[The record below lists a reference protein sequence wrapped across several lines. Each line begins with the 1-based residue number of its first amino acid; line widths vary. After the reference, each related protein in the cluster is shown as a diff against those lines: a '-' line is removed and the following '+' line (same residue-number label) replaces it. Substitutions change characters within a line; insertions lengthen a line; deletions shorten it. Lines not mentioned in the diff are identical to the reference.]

1 MRILIFFITLII
13 VSFEASAEQRNALVI
28 GNSSYKNAPLT
39 NPKND
44 ANDIA
49 IKLKS
54 LGFSVKL
61 LIDANRRSMRYAM
74 RNFSKKIKKGG
85 IGLFYYAGHGIQI
98 KGQNYLIP
106 INADIQ
112 QEFDVND
119 EALAADNILE
129 IMNDAGNRVNIVI
142 LDACRN
148 NPIARNFRSGIRGL
162 LRMEGPTGSLIAYST
177 APGSIASD
185 GDYRNGVYT
194 EALLNHL
201 STPNITINQMFTRVR
216 RDVLKITSNKQT
228 PWESSSLI
236 DDFFMV
242 PRGITIEKREVSVK
256 TKQITKDNN
265 YPVKYSFFVN
275 RIPHSANVKILNISP
290 RYYDGIK
297 LFSGKYHI
305 EVSKIG
311 YKKIRKWVLL
321 REKDKV
327 IIVRLKKHKLNNQ
340 HEMVHLKGGCFQI
353 EKSDINKNKKI
364 IKVCVDDFKI
374 AKNEVTVGQF
384 RQFIR
389 GTGYETDGI
398 KRAGGGGIFNLEDG
412 LDGLYETCDWS
423 NPGFEQTENHPVVCV
438 SFRDTMKY
446 IDWFNKKSESNY
458 RLATEAEWE
467 YAVRAGT
474 SILKYWGD
482 NSNNACLYENMYDIA
497 SMKKDEVM
505 ILTLPSHYKCDDGY
519 PRTASVGQ
527 FAANAYGLKDM
538 LGNVKEWVC
547 SLPSLLPNIKH
558 MKICFIGSRY
568 VGHYRQ
574 TKGWSWYTGLISIQS
589 DSSNTLNPKGRM
601 NYIGFR
607 LASD

>member
-242 PRGITIEKREVSVK
+242 PRGITIEKREDNSRFGNK
-256 TKQITKDNN
+256 IKGNYKILKAIINITK
-265 YPVKYSFFVN
+265 
-275 RIPHSANVKILNISP
+275 NI
-290 RYYDGIK
+290 
-297 LFSGKYHI
+297 
-305 EVSKIG
+305 
-311 YKKIRKWVLL
+311 
-321 REKDKV
+321 
-327 IIVRLKKHKLNNQ
+327 
-340 HEMVHLKGGCFQI
+340 
-353 EKSDINKNKKI
+353 
-364 IKVCVDDFKI
+364 
-374 AKNEVTVGQF
+374 
-384 RQFIR
+384 
-389 GTGYETDGI
+389 
-398 KRAGGGGIFNLEDG
+398 
-412 LDGLYETCDWS
+412 
-423 NPGFEQTENHPVVCV
+423 
-438 SFRDTMKY
+438 
-446 IDWFNKKSESNY
+446 
-458 RLATEAEWE
+458 
-467 YAVRAGT
+467 
-474 SILKYWGD
+474 
-482 NSNNACLYENMYDIA
+482 
-497 SMKKDEVM
+497 
-505 ILTLPSHYKCDDGY
+505 
-519 PRTASVGQ
+519 
-527 FAANAYGLKDM
+527 
-538 LGNVKEWVC
+538 
-547 SLPSLLPNIKH
+547 
-558 MKICFIGSRY
+558 
-568 VGHYRQ
+568 
-574 TKGWSWYTGLISIQS
+574 
-589 DSSNTLNPKGRM
+589 
-601 NYIGFR
+601 
-607 LASD
+607 